1 MSTKLTKYLAFT
13 GAALFLLV
21 GGVLLIEDVLE
32 WTSPKPTYS
41 CTGSAT
47 AKLLKEAIESGPLSR
62 ILNIAVYQ
70 VDNNL
75 ELSHEDN
82 KLLCIDDVILS
93 SGNNKSIRFTIEK
106 TDDGSI
112 LLQTIGYLEEG
123 R

>member
-1 MSTKLTKYLAFT
+1 MSTKRTKYVAFT
-13 GAALFLLV
+13 GIALFLLV
-21 GGVLLIEDVLE
+21 GGVSLSEHILE
-32 WTSPKPTYS
+32 WISPKPTYS
-41 CTGSAT
+41 CNGSGT

-70 VDNNL
+70 VDNNH

-82 KLLCIDDVILS
+82 KLLCVANVILDA
-93 SGNNKSIRFTIEK
+93 GNNKSIRFTIER

-112 LLQTIGYLEEG
+112 RLQTGYLEEA

>member
-1 MSTKLTKYLAFT
+1 MSTKRTKYLAFI

-21 GGVLLIEDVLE
+21 GGVSLIGYILE
-32 WTSPKPTYS
+32 WIAPKPTYS
-41 CTGSAT
+41 CTGSGT

-70 VDNNL
+70 VDNNH

-82 KLLCIDDVILS
+82 KLLCIADVVLN
-93 SGNNKSIRFTIEK
+93 SGNKSIRFTIERS
-106 TDDGSI
+106 DDGSI
-112 LLQTIGYLEEG
+112 RLQTGYLEEA